1 MSLCL
6 SLAHSPQCPWDIALT
21 NSGLFYDDELGLQ
34 NERDKWSQPYRELT
48 RSPPFYPH
56 RRRQRMR
63 SRLMSDV
70 VSAEPSTQWS
80 LCWEQCI
87 GSGILDEGKH
97 LCCVMAALSRGITR
111 SNSSHIP
118 YQVEVLCPAFK
129 TM

>member
-1 MSLCL
+1 
-6 SLAHSPQCPWDIALT
+6 
-21 NSGLFYDDELGLQ
+21 
-34 NERDKWSQPYRELT
+34 
-48 RSPPFYPH
+48 
-56 RRRQRMR
+56 
-63 SRLMSDV
+63 MSDV

-97 LCCVMAALSRGITR
+97 LCCVMAAVSRGITR